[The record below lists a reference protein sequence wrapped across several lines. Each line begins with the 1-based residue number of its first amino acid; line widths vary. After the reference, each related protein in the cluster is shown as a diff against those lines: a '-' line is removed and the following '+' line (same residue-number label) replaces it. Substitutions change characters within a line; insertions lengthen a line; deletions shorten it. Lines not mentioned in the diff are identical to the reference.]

1 MRAPLR
7 WENSFAVENVISLQP
22 IVTAW
27 VLDSRNMLGGT
38 QTRVKA
44 GQKQAG
50 LKQVYN
56 TASQVSSNLLALHN
70 FREARNA
77 STEVAVKES
86 VL

>member
-1 MRAPLR
+1 
-7 WENSFAVENVISLQP
+7 
-22 IVTAW
+22 
-27 VLDSRNMLGGT
+27 MLGGT